1 VTKFF
6 AESFWLLLFVL
17 YMRAI
22 LVCLSAMN
30 FDDQYFVPRIII
42 VLLCLV
48 IVVIAYR
55 QLKHK

>member
-1 VTKFF
+1 
-6 AESFWLLLFVL
+6 
-17 YMRAI
+17 MRAI

-55 QLKHK
+55 QLKHKWIVRLFGLINSL